1 MHRRRLFVA
10 RWFSASAVST
20 DAAHV
25 SELDDAAVALS
36 WRQERQ
42 AARSSCLDMRPSQ
55 IRLGSQAYA
64 VYERRER
71 ILRCPTCANARI
83 VPVVYGYPVGP
94 EPLHCVTPRG
104 PFGPAVTGQLTW
116 FRHGQ
121 APEFVRL
128 KKAGKLLLGG
138 DSVHPVPR
146 PAASTLWLAVRACEY
161 PSHSGLSAYSATAQ
175 TTAQTARCL
184 CPSLRTVLLV
194 ELLFCLSISG
204 VRELSR

>member
-1 MHRRRLFVA
+1 VRRRRLFVA

-25 SELDDAAVALS
+25 SELDGAAVALS

-55 IRLGSQAYA
+55 TRLGSQAYA

-71 ILRCPTCANARI
+71 ILRCPKCANARI
-83 VPVVYGYPVGP
+83 VPVVYGYPVGSD
-94 EPLHCVTPRG
+94 PLHCVTPRG
-104 PFGPAVTGQLTW
+104 PFGAAVTGQLTC
-116 FRHGQ
+116 FRLCQ

-138 DSVHPVPR
+138 DSVHPVR
-146 PAASTLWLAVRACEY
+146 LWARCVHTLAVRACEY
-161 PSHSGLSAYSATAQ
+161 ILEYRTEPWTVAPHSEWSQRLLCGPVRRPPGTA
-175 TTAQTARCL
+175 
-184 CPSLRTVLLV
+184 
-194 ELLFCLSISG
+194 
-204 VRELSR
+204 VRHGGQF